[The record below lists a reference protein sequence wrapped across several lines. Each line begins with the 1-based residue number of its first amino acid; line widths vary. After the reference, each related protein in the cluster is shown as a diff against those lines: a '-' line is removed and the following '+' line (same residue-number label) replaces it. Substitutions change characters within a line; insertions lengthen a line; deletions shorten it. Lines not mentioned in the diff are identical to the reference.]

1 MRVRKLVIA
10 LTTSGLLASLFA
22 FTGPVSSPVNANAQ
36 AHGSSNAL
44 PYQWNLDPSPNVGNT
59 ANILMGV
66 SAGFTDGASFDA
78 WAVGTSNTN
87 DSGGDTLIQRW
98 NGNTWQV
105 APSPDQGSG
114 PNTLISVEVVPG
126 RATRTR
132 DAWAVGAYYSGSNQ
146 YTLTERWNGSSW
158 SIVPSP
164 NASPDGGNVL
174 LDTAVVSR
182 DDIWAVGTYN
192 TPGQLNKTLV
202 MHWNGT
208 GWTIVPSPNAPGF
221 NVLGSVVANSST
233 DAWAVGVTGSDGSV
247 HDSRPLVMHWNG
259 TAWSLVQ
266 VPLPIEAAEGSLI
279 GVSALGSNNVWA
291 VGAYIGHDGLHYT
304 LALRWNGSQWSVL
317 PTYDVPGAG
326 YDALRSI
333 GITKAGQVWAVGWSA
348 PTRPPGTFAAPLAYP
363 GATTMI
369 LRWNN
374 TAWERVS
381 SPAPGTGSLLLAM
394 TVVGERAWA
403 VGNSA
408 NNSGPNKTLIESYT
422 PPIIRNSPIDK
433 LFSIK

>member
-1 MRVRKLVIA
+1 MHVRKSVIA
-10 LTTSGLLASLFA
+10 LTTSGLLAALVA
-22 FTGPVSSPVNANAQ
+22 FTGTVSPAATATAQ
-36 AHGSSNAL
+36 AKGPSNPL
-44 PYQWNLDPSPNVGNT
+44 PYQWNQDNSPNVGS
-59 ANILMGV
+59 ASNILMGV
-66 SAGFTDGASFDA
+66 SAAFTDGPSYDA

-98 NGNTWQV
+98 NGISWQV
-105 APSPDQGSG
+105 VPSPDQGSG
-114 PNTLISVEVVPG
+114 ANSLISVEVVPG
-126 RATRTR
+126 RSARTR

-146 YTLTERWNGSSW
+146 YTLTEHWNGSAW
-158 SIVPSP
+158 SVVTSP
-164 NASPDGGNVL
+164 NPSLTGGNAL
-174 LDTAVVSR
+174 ADTAVVSR

-192 TPGQLNKTLV
+192 TPGNLNKTLV

-208 GWTIVPSPNAPGF
+208 GWAIVPSPNAPGF

-233 DAWAVGVTGSDGSV
+233 DVWAVGVSGSDASV

-259 TAWSLVQ
+259 ISWSLVQ
-266 VPLPIEAAEGSLI
+266 VPLPSEAAEGSLI
-279 GVSALGSNNVWA
+279 SVAALGPNNVWA

-304 LALRWNGSQWSVL
+304 LALRWNGLQWSVL
-317 PTYDVPGAG
+317 PAFDVPGAG

-333 GITKAGQVWAVGWSA
+333 SMTKAGEVWAVGWSA
-348 PTRPPGTFAAPLAYP
+348 LTRPPGTFAAPLAYN
-363 GATTMI
+363 GASTMI

-403 VGNSA
+403 VGNTSSS
-408 NNSGPNKTLIESYT
+408 SGPNTTLIESYT
-422 PPIIRNSPIDK
+422 PPLFRNSPIYR
-433 LFSIK
+433 LFTFK